1 MRFLLDT
8 HAFLWAITDDPRLS
22 DACRR
27 IFNQGANHLLLSVAS
42 IWEMV
47 IKVQL
52 GKLPLPEPADR
63 FLREQLSSNAIAAL
77 EVKASHALQLFALP
91 HLHNDPFD
99 RMIIAQSQA
108 ENLPILTA
116 DPLIGRYPVETVW

>member
-91 HLHNDPFD
+91 NLHNDPFD

-116 DPLIGRYPVETVW
+116 DPLIARYPVETVW

>member
-22 DACRR
+22 DTCRQ
-27 IFNQGANHLLLSVAS
+27 IFNQGANQLLLSVAS

-52 GKLPLPEPADR
+52 GKLPLPEPAEG
-63 FLREQLSSNAIAAL
+63 FLREQLSSNAIAPL
-77 EVKASHALQLFALP
+77 DIQASHALRLFALP
-91 HLHNDPFD
+91 NLHNDPFD
-99 RMIIAQSQA
+99 RMIIAQGQV

-116 DPLIGRYPVETVW
+116 DPLIGCYPVATVW